1 MENQSDFEVIQEG
14 SISKL
19 KGHLV
24 DSTQLE
30 AHVQILSKAKEIS
43 LKELFSVSWLGLQ
56 RFYEMVFKFP
66 NKTLLS
72 DIPPHVY
79 RILLLLPSFGK
90 KVGVKSFMIEV
101 SKPNQ
106 EKKKISMTI
115 EKLAEIG
122 KKQGCFAH
130 LEDGSRISGSLHHL
144 CRPLFNDFSLPK
156 KNFSSN
162 WCKKNEGICNF
173 FYEYSC
179 FMRVTLEMCSLA
191 QDSTARLIEE
201 SLQQICMRISNLE
214 FGVKTIDPNFSEY
227 KSRSLMSLMP
237 HIHEVS
243 KSVVIGL
250 NLSSTTF
257 EAVSETFEAIFLS
270 ERMVGP
276 ELFDQMDYFIKF
288 TDQLTPMARS
298 LEDVGVE
305 LGDNTLKYG
314 EISSLRKAFET
325 FSGRDLSEKNIATL
339 RRKLKMD
346 QYTNLTWEETLKEI
360 QNEFKLIQNELG
372 RCIVALQ
379 GFDLVRQVLEHRV
392 GEVEILRDHFEA
404 VRSKEMHWEK
414 LKELVLIKIVDR
426 LVTDQ
431 EKFSF
436 AFFFPD
442 CTIKQN
448 DSKLLNGE
456 TFFF

>member
-1 MENQSDFEVIQEG
+1 MENQSDFEVIQDG
-14 SISKL
+14 TISRL

-24 DSTQLE
+24 DSTNLDD
-30 AHVQILSKAKEIS
+30 HKTFLSKSKEIS
-43 LKELFSVSWLGLQ
+43 LQDLYSVSWLGLQ

-66 NKTLLS
+66 NKVLLS

-90 KVGVKSFMIEV
+90 KVGVKSFVIEV
-101 SKPNQ
+101 FKPNQ
-106 EKKKISMTI
+106 DKKKISMTI
-115 EKLAEIG
+115 EKLVEIG
-122 KKQGCFAH
+122 KKQGCFAS
-130 LEDGSRISGSLHHL
+130 LPDGSRISGSLHHL
-144 CRPLFNDFSLPK
+144 CRPFFNDFQIPH
-156 KNFSSN
+156 KNFSSK
-162 WCKKNEGICNF
+162 WCIKNEGICNF
-173 FYEYSC
+173 FYEYAC
-179 FMRVTLEMCSLA
+179 FMRVTLEICSLA
-191 QDSTARLIEE
+191 QESTARLIEE

-214 FGVKTIDPNFSEY
+214 FGVKTIDPNFSDY

-257 EAVSETFEAIFLS
+257 EAVAETFEAIFLS
-270 ERMVGP
+270 ERMVGS
-276 ELFDQMDYFIKF
+276 ELFDQMEYFINF

-325 FSGRDLSEKNIATL
+325 FSGKDLSEKNISTL

-346 QYTNLTWEETLKEI
+346 QSINLNWEDTLKEI

-392 GEVEILRDHFEA
+392 GEVEILKDNFNA
-404 VRSKEMHWEK
+404 VRDKELNWEQ
-414 LKELVLIKIVDR
+414 LKERILIKIVDR

-442 CTIKQN
+442 STIKQHE
-448 DSKLLNGE
+448 SKLLNGE